1 MKKLTT
7 VFAAAAA
14 LVFAAAVA
22 QPVKAQEVLRIGVEG
37 AYPPFS
43 WKEPDGTLK
52 GFDIDI
58 ATVLCARMNRECVLV
73 EQDWDGI
80 IPALLA
86 KKYDA
91 IIASMSITEERKKRV
106 DFTDKYYNTP
116 AKFVASKSADF
127 EPTAEGLSGK
137 VVGLQRGTIH
147 QCYMEKAFPDVELK
161 LYGTQEEVFLDL
173 AAGRIDAQISD
184 SIQALE
190 GFLSK
195 DEGADYAF
203 LGGDQFDLECHGEG
217 AGIAVRKGEDELR
230 KNLNAAIQAIRKDG
244 TYKTINDEYFDFD
257 IYGEELPSA
266 S

>member
-1 MKKLTT
+1 MSFKKLTT
-7 VFAAAAA
+7 AIAVGVVA
-14 LVFAAAVA
+14 LGLGTGA
-22 QPVKAQEVLRIGVEG
+22 QAGEKLRVGVEG

-43 WKEPDGTLK
+43 WKEADGTLK

-58 ATVLCARMNRECVLV
+58 ALALCEKMGRECELV

-91 IIASMSITEERKKRV
+91 IVASMSITEERKKRV
-106 DFTDKYYNTP
+106 DFTNKYYNTP
-116 AKFVASKSADF
+116 AKFVAAEGADF
-127 EPTAEGLSGK
+127 EDTAAGLKGK

-147 QCYMEKAFPDVELK
+147 QCYMEKLFPDTELK

-173 AAGRIDAQISD
+173 ASGRIDAQISD

-190 GFLSK
+190 GFLTK
-195 DEGADYAF
+195 DEGKGYAF

-217 AGIAVRKGEDELR
+217 AGIALRKGEDDLR
-230 KNLNAAIQAIRKDG
+230 NSLNAAIKAIRDDG
-244 TYKTINDEYFDFD
+244 TYADINAKYFDFD
-257 IYGEELPSA
+257 VFGAGS
-266 S
+266 

>member
-7 VFAAAAA
+7 VLAAAA
-14 LVFAAAVA
+14 LMVAAAVS
-22 QPVKAQEVLRIGVEG
+22 QPVNAQEVLRIGVEG

-58 ATVLCARMNRECVLV
+58 ATVLCARMGRDCVLI

-86 KKYDA
+86 RKYDA

-106 DFTDKYYNTP
+106 DFTGKYYNTP
-116 AKFVASKSADF
+116 AKFVAAKDSGL
-127 EPTAEGLSGK
+127 EPTAAGLAGK
-137 VVGLQRGTIH
+137 SVGLQRGTIH
-147 QCYMEKAFPDVELK
+147 QCYMEKMFPDTDLR
-161 LYGTQEEVFLDL
+161 LYATQEEVFLDL
-173 AAGRIDAQISD
+173 ASGRIDAQISD

-190 GFLSK
+190 GFLDKPEGK
-195 DEGADYAF
+195 DHAF

-217 AGIAVRKGEDELR
+217 AGIAVRKGDAELVAA
-230 KNLNAAIQAIRKDG
+230 LNKAIMEIRADGAYAAINAR
-244 TYKTINDEYFDFD
+244 YFDFD
-257 IYGEELPSA
+257 ISGD
-266 S
+266 